1 MGIRHAAA
9 AATIAAVM
17 VGLSACIVPPAIPP
31 SQAPAPPP
39 PSPTST
45 APAPASTPIPTASAA
60 PTASPT
66 ASAAPVVDADGCAP
80 DLQQAIVY
88 VYDPTTFE
96 PAFPAPEILTAYD
109 VACQGRQPSGS
120 DAESFALVPIDQ
132 VDPEAVR
139 AQLLA
144 MGLTEDTL
152 AAGFFNFAQPG
163 TGGVAVQTLE
173 ERMDIV
179 GATVRYSDETE
190 WIVFTWYEVGTN

>member
-1 MGIRHAAA
+1 MGTRHAAA

-17 VGLSACIVPPAIPP
+17 IGLSACIVPPAAPP

-39 PSPTST
+39 PSSTAPPPAPTST
-45 APAPASTPIPTASAA
+45 APASAA
-60 PTASPT
+60 PTPSPT
-66 ASAAPVVDADGCAP
+66 ATAVPVVGAEGCAA
-80 DLQQAIVY
+80 DLQQTIVY
-88 VYDPTTFE
+88 EYDPSTFE
-96 PAFPAPEILTAYD
+96 PAFPAPEILTGYD
-109 VACQGRQPSGS
+109 VACQGRQPSRS

-163 TGGVAVQTLE
+163 TGGVSVQTLE
-173 ERMDIV
+173 ERMDTI
-179 GATVRYSDETE
+179 GATARYSDETE
-190 WIVFTWYEVGTN
+190 WVVFTWYEVGTN